1 VSSAAAGLGAVEI
14 ARDVRAQRRSAAE
27 TVREAL
33 DRIEADPELG
43 AFLQTFPER
52 ALAAAGEV
60 DARIA
65 RGEDPGPLAGV
76 PVAVKDNICLDYGRT
91 TAGSR
96 ILESYESPFSAT
108 AAERLAAAGAIVVGK
123 TNLDEF
129 GMGSS
134 CEHSAFGPTRN
145 PWDRAR
151 TPGGSSGGSAA
162 AVAAGMVLLALGS
175 DTGGSIRQPAAMC
188 GVVGF
193 KPTYGRV
200 SRWGLVAY
208 ASSLD
213 QIGPIGC
220 SVADCAMCLE
230 VIAGADPRDST
241 CAPEPAPRLLERL
254 LEPVEKLRIAVAR
267 ESSARPPREP
277 VVQAMARAAE
287 AFRVMGAEIVEV
299 DLPPEDDAIAAYYLV
314 APAEASSNLARYDG
328 VRYGRRA
335 ELRDGE
341 TLEDMYVRTRS
352 EGFGPEVKRRIMLGT
367 YALSAGY
374 YDQYYLTALK
384 TRRLIAQRY
393 AAALVD
399 CHALLA
405 PVTPGPAF
413 RLGERDADPMAMY
426 LEDVYTVGVSL
437 AGLPSIALPAGFAEV
452 DGSRLPVGVQLVG
465 RAFDEATLVRVGQ
478 SLEGALNLRA
488 QLASLIPRDRRP
500 DASPFSAL

>member
-1 VSSAAAGLGAVEI
+1 MSDSTPQPGASAVEI
-14 ARDVRAQRRSAAE
+14 ARHVRGRERSAVE
-27 TVREAL
+27 VVRQAL
-33 DRIEADPELG
+33 DRIEAGADLN

-52 ALAAAGEV
+52 ALAAAADI
-60 DARIA
+60 DARLG
-65 RGEDPGPLAGV
+65 RGEQVGPLAGV
-76 PVAVKDNICLDYGRT
+76 PVAIKDNICLDYGRT

-96 ILESYESPFSAT
+96 ILENYESPFAAT
-108 AAERLAAAGAIVVGK
+108 AAERLAAAGAIIVGK
-123 TNLDEF
+123 TNMDEF

-134 CEHSAFGPTRN
+134 CEHSAFGPVRN
-145 PWDRAR
+145 PWDRDR

-162 AVAAGMVLLALGS
+162 AVAAGMVPLALGS

-188 GVVGF
+188 GVVGL

-213 QIGPIGC
+213 QIGPLGRT
-220 SVADCAMCLE
+220 VADCCACLE
-230 VIAGADPRDST
+230 AIAGADPHDAT
-241 CAPEPAPRLLERL
+241 CAPEPAPKLLERL
-254 LEPVEKLRIAVAR
+254 DEPIENLRIAVAR
-267 ESSARPPREP
+267 ASSARPPREP
-277 VVQAMARAAE
+277 VAGAMGRAVE
-287 AFRVMGAEIVEV
+287 AFRALGAEIIEV

-335 ELRDGE
+335 ELREGE
-341 TLEDMYVRTRS
+341 SLEGMCIRTRS

-374 YDQYYLTALK
+374 YDRYYLTALK

-413 RLGERDADPMAMY
+413 RIGEREADPMAMY

-437 AGLPSIALPAGFAEV
+437 AGLPALALPAGFAEA
-452 DGSRLPVGVQLVG
+452 DGARLPVGVQLVG
-465 RAFDEATLVRVGQ
+465 RAFDEATLARVGRG
-478 SLEGALNLRA
+478 LERALAGLGPA
-488 QLASLIPRDRRP
+488 EE
-500 DASPFSAL
+500 